1 MGKSHKTITSLGSGD
16 KKPSKPTG
24 GNKSAKTTNFNL
36 GSRNM
41 TIAAKNALS
50 RAGKSFSSVATISQR
65 FSHFAAFAKA
75 EYGAK
80 IMEQVTRNIVIA
92 YAQNLVEKVSSGE
105 LSAATAQNY
114 LSAVNVVLS
123 LARGDY
129 ALRVTAVRDA
139 GLASRSGI
147 AKEDKS
153 VSISDHLAAISK
165 ASPALAVMLELQR
178 ELGLRFEESAKIDA
192 VKAYAQALEKD
203 EVKVEAGTKGGRVRE
218 VPITAHSQL
227 VALKAAA
234 EYQSFHKIKSMIQ
247 SGQTYKDFRNSA
259 YNEVRTLG
267 VAFHGERH
275 AYAIGRYQAM
285 VGVAPPVV
293 LGIKKPYE
301 YIAYIAKTLGVS
313 LKEAGVLDYGTRIRI
328 SIELGHSRASVT
340 RAYLG

>member
-1 MGKSHKTITSLGSGD
+1 MSKSHNKTISSGAN
-16 KKPSKPTG
+16 KASSKSTG
-24 GNKSAKTTNFNL
+24 GTKPAKTTNYNL
-36 GSRNM
+36 GSRNII
-41 TIAAKNALS
+41 IAAKNALT
-50 RAGKSFSSVATISQR
+50 RAGKSFGSVATISQR
-65 FSHFAAFAKA
+65 FSHFADFAKA
-75 EYGAK
+75 EYGIK
-80 IMEQVTRNIVIA
+80 IMEQVSRDTVVA
-92 YAQNLVEKVSSGE
+92 YAKTLVEKVSSGE

-129 ALRVTAVRDA
+129 ALRVTAVGDA
-139 GLASRSGI
+139 GLASRTGI
-147 AKEDKS
+147 ATSDKS
-153 VSISDHLAAISK
+153 VSIADHLNAVSK
-165 ASPALAVMLELQR
+165 ASPALAIMLDIQR

-192 VKAYAQALEKD
+192 VKAYAQALEKG
-203 EVKVEAGTKGGRVRE
+203 EVKVEAGTKGGRARE

-234 EYQSFHKIKSMIQ
+234 EYQAFHKIKSMIG
-247 SGQTYKDFRNSA
+247 SSQTYKDFRNAA

-293 LGIKKPYE
+293 VSIKKPSE
-301 YIAYIAKTLGVS
+301 HIAYIARTLGTSV
-313 LKEAGVLDYGTRIRI
+313 KEAGLLDYSARLRI

>member
-1 MGKSHKTITSLGSGD
+1 MGKSHKISSSGGRT
-16 KKPSKPTG
+16 PSKVSG

-75 EYGAK
+75 EYGTK
-80 IMEQVTRNIVIA
+80 IMEQVTRDTVVA
-92 YAQNLVEKVSSGE
+92 YAKTLVEKVNSGE

-129 ALRVTAVRDA
+129 ALRVTAVGDA

-147 AKEDKS
+147 AKENKS
-153 VSISDHLAAISK
+153 VSIADHLAAISK
-165 ASPALAVMLELQR
+165 ASPALAVMLDLQR

-192 VKAYAQALEKD
+192 LKAYAQALEK
-203 EVKVEAGTKGGRVRE
+203 ESVKVEAGTKGGRVRE
-218 VPITAHSQL
+218 VPITSNAQL
-227 VALKAAA
+227 SALKAAA
-234 EYQSFHKIKSMIQ
+234 EYQAFHKLKSMIG
-247 SGQTYKDFRNSA
+247 SGQSYKDFRNGA
-259 YNEVRTLG
+259 YNEIRGLG

-275 AYAIGRYQAM
+275 AYAIARYQAM

-293 LGIKKPYE
+293 LGIKKPSDHIKYV
-301 YIAYIAKTLGVS
+301 AKVLGVS
-313 LKEAGVLDYGTRIRI
+313 VKDAGLLDYSARLRI
-328 SIELGHSRASVT
+328 SVELGHSRTSVT
-340 RAYLG
+340 RSYLG